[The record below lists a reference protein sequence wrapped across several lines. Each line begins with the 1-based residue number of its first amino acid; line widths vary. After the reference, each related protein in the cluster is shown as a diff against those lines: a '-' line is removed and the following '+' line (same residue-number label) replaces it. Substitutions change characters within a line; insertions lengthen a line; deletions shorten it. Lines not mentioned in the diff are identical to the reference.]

1 MVRNIRNIF
10 NRIRL
15 TDQEVR
21 TLRGVVVALANKN
34 SYQRSK
40 IDVGRAKMSGNN
52 YDFIIVGAGSAGCT
66 LADRLTEDGSNKV
79 LLLEAGGKDWDPL
92 IHVPL
97 AFQKCRSGSFT
108 IGTTSQNPYQGSMAV
123 GLK

>member
-1 MVRNIRNIF
+1 M
-10 NRIRL
+10 
-15 TDQEVR
+15 
-21 TLRGVVVALANKN
+21 ALANKKLIPAEQN
-34 SYQRSK
+34 RRRK
-40 IDVGRAKMSGNN
+40 IKMSGNN

-92 IHVPL
+92 IHVRWP
-97 AFQKCRSGSFT
+97 FRKCKSGSFT
-108 IGTTSQNPYQGSMAV
+108 IGATIQNPYQGSMIV